1 MKHLR
6 LSLGLFLGLAVVGTF
21 VGCAA
26 GTTDATGGAG
36 GSGSSTT
43 STSGDTTV
51 SSTTVSSSSG
61 FMTGSGG
68 APPGMAEAFFHS
80 QDTLYQLDPITKAV
94 TPIGKFTG
102 CEVVAND
109 FPGTGI
115 QDMAIDKDS
124 NIYVTSHL
132 GLYTVNRVDASCTK
146 VASGDYP
153 NSLSFVPAGT
163 IDANEVLVGY
173 VVEPNPINKNQYVQI
188 NPTTGEIKKIGP
200 VWTES
205 VVSSGDIVSV
215 KDGPTYLTLKGGD
228 NNECSPADCLAEVNP
243 QTGKLIKN
251 YGQIAGYPNERVF
264 GFAFWGGSS
273 YGFTNKGSLFELK
286 INGNALIT
294 TPITT
299 PPNLI
304 FWGAGSSTLA
314 PVVPQ

>member
-6 LSLGLFLGLAVVGTF
+6 LSLGLCIGVAVVGTF

-36 GSGSSTT
+36 GSGSTT
-43 STSGDTTV
+43 STSGDTTT
-51 SSTTVSSSSG
+51 SSTQVSSSSG
-61 FMTGSGG
+61 FMTAGSGG
-68 APPGMAEAFFHS
+68 GPPGMAEVFFHS
-80 QDTLYQLDPITKAV
+80 QDTLYQLDPISKAV

-109 FPGTGI
+109 FGGTGI
-115 QDMAIDKDS
+115 MDMALDKDS

-132 GLYTVNRVDASCTK
+132 GLYTVNRADASCTK

-163 IDANEVLVGY
+163 LDPNVEALVGY
-173 VVEPNPINKNQYVQI
+173 VIEPNPVNKNQYI
-188 NPTTGEIKKIGP
+188 RIDPATGAITKIGS

-215 KDGPTYLTLKGGD
+215 KGGPTYLTLKGGD
-228 NNECSPADCLAEVNP
+228 NDECSPNDCLAEVNP
-243 QTGKLIKN
+243 QTGKLVHLYTN
-251 YGQIAGYPNERVF
+251 QIDGYSKIF

-273 YGFTNKGSLFELK
+273 YGFTSMGQLFELK
-286 INGNALIT
+286 VQGQALLT

-299 PPNLI
+299 PPGLI

>member
-1 MKHLR
+1 MKQQHLLLPSA
-6 LSLGLFLGLAVVGTF
+6 LSAAIVAVASA
-21 VGCAA
+21 CAA
-26 GTTDATGGAG
+26 GNTDSVGGAG
-36 GSGSSTT
+36 GATSSSGDTSTATTTSSTT
-43 STSGDTTV
+43 GN
-51 SSTTVSSSSG
+51 SSSSG

-80 QDTLYQLDPITKAV
+80 QDTLYELDPISKQV

-102 CEVVAND
+102 CEVTSD
-109 FPGTGI
+109 FSKTGI
-115 QDMAIDKDS
+115 MDMALDKDS
-124 NIYVTSHL
+124 NIFVTSHL
-132 GLYTVNRVDASCTK
+132 GLYTVNRADASCTK
-146 VASGDYP
+146 VAAGDYP

-163 IDANEVLVGY
+163 VDPNEEALVGY
-173 VVEPNPINKNQYVQI
+173 VVEPNPVNKNQYVRI
-188 NPTTGEIKKIGP
+188 NTTTGQITKIGP

-215 KDGPTYLTLKGGD
+215 KDGPTYLTLKGGAND
-228 NNECSPADCLAEVNP
+228 ECFPNDCLAEVNP

-251 YGQIAGYPNERVF
+251 YGQIDGYSRIF

-273 YGFTNKGSLFELK
+273 YGFTSMGQLFELK

-299 PPNLI
+299 PPNLV

>member
-43 STSGDTTV
+43 STSGDTTTG
-51 SSTTVSSSSG
+51 STTVSSSSG

-68 APPGMAEAFFHS
+68 APPGMAEVFFHS
-80 QDTLYQLDPITKAV
+80 QDSLYQLDPITKAV

-102 CEVVAND
+102 CEVTSD
-109 FPGTGI
+109 FGKTGI
-115 QDMAIDKDS
+115 MDMALDKDS

-132 GLYTVNRVDASCTK
+132 GLYTVNRADASCTK
-146 VASGDYP
+146 VAAGDYP

-163 IDANEVLVGY
+163 LDPNEEALVGY
-173 VVEPNPINKNQYVQI
+173 VVEPNPVNKNQYVRI
-188 NPTTGEIKKIGP
+188 DTTTGQITKIGP

-215 KDGPTYLTLKGGD
+215 KNGPTYLTLKGGD
-228 NNECSPADCLAEVNP
+228 NMECSPNDCLAEVNP
-243 QTGKLIKN
+243 QTGKLVHLYTN
-251 YGQIAGYPNERVF
+251 QIDGYSKIF

-273 YGFTNKGSLFELK
+273 YGFTSTGQLFELK
-286 INGNALIT
+286 VQGQALIT

-299 PPNLI
+299 QPGLV